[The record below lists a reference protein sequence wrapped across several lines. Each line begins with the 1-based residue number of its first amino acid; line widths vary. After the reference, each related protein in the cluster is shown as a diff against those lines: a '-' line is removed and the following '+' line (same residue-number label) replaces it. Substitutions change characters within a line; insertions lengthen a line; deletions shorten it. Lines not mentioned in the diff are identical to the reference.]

1 MRQIAFFIMTLA
13 VACASAQDQK
23 PATGKERD
31 KLAFLAGS
39 YTTETTI
46 PPSASMP
53 KGATGKGTCVI
64 AWALD
69 SMYLFVDEESVN
81 SLFGK
86 YKGHGVLAYDALNH
100 EFVLAMFNNF
110 GDRPSYKG
118 NFSGDTLVL
127 KTTVPMP
134 GHPFDQ
140 KLLWYKDGAAVR
152 LKVMNDFGKG
162 YMLSIDEI
170 AHPVAQSIK

>member
-1 MRQIAFFIMTLA
+1 MKHLAYLILIAA
-13 VACASAQDQK
+13 VVPAGAQDQK
-23 PATGKERD
+23 STTGREKD
-31 KLAFLAGS
+31 KLAFLVGS

-46 PPSASMP
+46 PPSPSMP
-53 KGATGKGTCVI
+53 KGATGKGACVI

-69 SMYLFVDEESVN
+69 SMYLFIDEESAN
-81 SLFGK
+81 SLLGK
-86 YKGHGVLAYDALNH
+86 YKGHGVLAYDAMSH
-100 EFVLAMFNNF
+100 DFVLAMFNNF
-110 GDRPSYKG
+110 GDRPSYRG

-140 KLLWYKDGAAVR
+140 KLLMYKDGPSVR

-162 YMLSIDEI
+162 FMLSIDETEQ
-170 AHPVAQSIK
+170 PVAQPIK